1 MSFLQGAGG
10 AGAALGQANS
20 ASTGLGHLLNVD
32 PSRISS
38 IANGIG
44 RAANG
49 IATAGGAEAGYD
61 GSAAQQPN
69 NYLQNLDPTVLRAIM
84 AKFGPVQNVGMVR

>member
-32 PSRISS
+32 PSRISM
-38 IANGIG
+38 IANGVG

-49 IATAGGAEAGYD
+49 IATAGGADAGYD
-61 GSAAQQPN
+61 GSAAPN

-84 AKFGPVQNVGMVR
+84 AKFGPAQNVGMVR